1 MTNKNILL
9 ENQKLNLTKF
19 LLIFRKIYIM
29 RKLLSIYIL
38 SLITIFSCN
47 DTTDTNEEFN
57 FFAEKFQDI
66 QVLRYQIPGF
76 DELNL
81 NQKKLV
87 YYLTE
92 AGLAGRDIMYDQN
105 YRHNLSIRR
114 ALEKIYTNYDGDKR
128 ADEWNNFEVYLKR
141 IWFANGIHHHYSND
155 KFDPNFSKEYLE
167 YLLSETGTQLNKDA
181 FEVIFNEND
190 SKKVNRDQSK
200 GLVIGSAVNFYGD
213 DVTEKDVDDF
223 YSNKKSPDPNKPLS
237 FGLNSKLVRENG
249 KLIEKTYKIDGMYSS
264 SIEKIIFWIEKAKEV
279 AENEKQKKAF
289 DLLIEYYK
297 TGDLKTWDDY
307 NIAWVETTGG
317 DVDYINGFIEVY
329 NDPKGY
335 RGSYES
341 VVQIK
346 DFEMSR
352 KMSAISEDAQWF
364 EDNSTIMDEHKK
376 KNVVGISYNTVN
388 VAGES
393 GDASPSTP
401 IGINLPNA
409 NWIRA
414 NHGSKS
420 ISLGNILFAY
430 GQAGSSGRLEEF
442 GYDKEGIELEKKYG
456 KEADNLHT
464 SLHEVIG
471 HASGQLVEGVGTPKE
486 TLKSYASTLE
496 EARADLVGLYF
507 IPDKKMEELG
517 VAHSSEEMG
526 RVSYDDYIRNGL
538 MTQLIRIKLGDDIE
552 QSHMRNRQTV
562 SKWVYEK
569 GKPENVIEKIVE
581 NGKTY
586 FVINDYTRLRS
597 LFGELLRE
605 VQRIKSEGDYEA
617 GKNLIEKYGVKVDKE
632 LHAEILKRNEKFN
645 TAPYSGFINPELVPV
660 LNDSNEI
667 IDIKIIQPKD
677 FATQML
683 DYAKKYTTLP
693 DYN

>member
-1 MTNKNILL
+1 MLKNKIFIIILL
-9 ENQKLNLTKF
+9 
-19 LLIFRKIYIM
+19 IISSY
-29 RKLLSIYIL
+29 
-38 SLITIFSCN
+38 SCSTPDVEKSN
-47 DTTDTNEEFN
+47 FD
-57 FFAEKFQDI
+57 FFAEKFKDI

-76 DELNL
+76 DELTL
-81 NQKKLV
+81 KQKKLV
-87 YYLTE
+87 YFLTE

-114 ALEKIYTNYDGDKR
+114 SLEKIYSNYDGDKKSE
-128 ADEWNNFEVYLKR
+128 EWINFEIYLKR

-155 KFDPNFSKEYLE
+155 KFDPNFSSEYLN
-167 YLLSETGTQLNKDA
+167 YLLSETETELNKEA
-181 FEVIFNEND
+181 FEVIFNDKD

-200 GLVIGSAVNFYGD
+200 GLVIGSAVNFYGE
-213 DVTEKDVDDF
+213 DVKEKDVDDF
-223 YSNKKSPDPNKPLS
+223 YANKKSPDPNKPLS

-249 KLIEKTYKIDGMYSS
+249 ELIEKTYKVGGMYSN

-297 TGDLKTWDDY
+297 TGDLKIWDDY
-307 NIAWVETTGG
+307 NIAWVETTEG

-352 KMSAISEDAQWF
+352 KMFAISEDAQWF
-364 EDNSTIMDEHKK
+364 EDNSTIMEEHKK

-569 GKPENVIEKIVE
+569 GKSENVIEKIVE
-581 NGKTY
+581 NEKTY
-586 FVINDYTRLRS
+586 FVINDYEKLRE
-597 LFGELLRE
+597 LFGKLLRE
-605 VQRIKSEGDYEA
+605 VQRIKSEGDYDA
-617 GKNLIEKYGVKVDKE
+617 GKNLIENYGVKIDQQ
-632 LHAEILKRNEKFN
+632 LHEEILKRNEKFN

-660 LNDSNEI
+660 YNESNEI
-667 IDIKIIQPKD
+667 IDIKVIQPKD

-693 DYN
+693 NYN

>member
-1 MTNKNILL
+1 
-9 ENQKLNLTKF
+9 
-19 LLIFRKIYIM
+19 M

-38 SLITIFSCN
+38 SIITLFSCN
-47 DTTDTNEEFN
+47 NNSEAIKEFN
-57 FFAEKFQDI
+57 FFAEKFEDI

-76 DELNL
+76 DELSL

-87 YYLTE
+87 YFLTE

-114 ALEKIYTNYDGDKR
+114 ALEKIYTNYDGNKN
-128 ADEWNNFEVYLKR
+128 ADEWKSFEVYLKR

-155 KFDPNFSKEYLE
+155 KFDPNFSKEYLKN
-167 YLLSETGTQLNKDA
+167 LLIETDTQLNQEA
-181 FEVIFNEND
+181 FDVIFNDND
-190 SKKVNRDQSK
+190 IKKVNRDQSK
-200 GLVIGSAVNFYGD
+200 GLVLGSAVNFYGED
-213 DVTEKDVDDF
+213 ITEKDIDSF
-223 YSNKKSPDPNKPLS
+223 YSSKKSPDLNKPLS

-249 KLIEKTYKIDGMYSS
+249 ELVERTYKVGGLYSS
-264 SIEKIIFWIEKAKEV
+264 SIEKIIYWIEKAREV

-289 DLLIEYYK
+289 DLLIEYYR
-297 TGDLKTWDDY
+297 TGDLKVWDDY
-307 NIAWVETTGG
+307 NIAWVETTEG

-352 KMSAISEDAQWF
+352 KMSAISEEAQWF

-420 ISLGNILFAY
+420 ISLGNILYAY

-442 GYDKEGIELEKKYG
+442 GYDKVGIELEKKYG

-471 HASGQLVEGVGTPKE
+471 HASGQIVEGVGTPKE

-552 QSHMRNRQTV
+552 QSHMRNRQAV

-569 GKPENVIEKIVE
+569 GKRENVIEKIVE
-581 NGKTY
+581 NEKTY
-586 FVINDYTRLRS
+586 FVINDYKKLRS
-597 LFGELLRE
+597 LFGELLKE

-617 GKNLIEKYGVKVDKE
+617 GKNLIENYGVKIDQD
-632 LHAEILKRNEKFN
+632 LHAEVLKRNEKFN
-645 TAPYSGFINPELVPV
+645 IAPYSGFINPELVPV

-667 IDIKIIQPKD
+667 IDIKVVQPKD
-677 FATQML
+677 FATQMIS
-683 DYAKKYTTLP
+683 YAKKYTTLP

>member
-1 MTNKNILL
+1 MLKKKILIIILL
-9 ENQKLNLTKF
+9 
-19 LLIFRKIYIM
+19 LIGSY
-29 RKLLSIYIL
+29 
-38 SLITIFSCN
+38 SC
-47 DTTDTNEEFN
+47 TTPEVEKSNFD
-57 FFAEKFQDI
+57 FFAEQFEDI
-66 QVLRYQIPGF
+66 KVLRYQVPGF
-76 DELNL
+76 DELTL
-81 NQKKLV
+81 KQKKLV

-114 ALEKIYTNYDGDKR
+114 ALENIYTEYEGDK
-128 ADEWNNFEVYLKR
+128 DNNNWKNFETYLKR

-155 KFDPNFSKEYLE
+155 KFDPKFSEEYLND
-167 YLLSETGTQLNKDA
+167 LLSETNTDLNKVA
-181 FEVIFNEND
+181 FEVVFNNKD
-190 SKKVNRDQSK
+190 SKKVNRDASK

-213 DVTEKDVDDF
+213 DITEKDVDAF
-223 YSNKKSPDPNKPLS
+223 YNKLTSPDPNKPLS
-237 FGLNSKLVRENG
+237 LGLNSKLVKEDG
-249 KLIEKTYKIDGMYSS
+249 KLIEKTYRVDGMYSN
-264 SIEKIIFWIEKAKEV
+264 SIKKIIYWLDKAKEV
-279 AENEKQKKAF
+279 AENKKQEEAF
-289 DLLIEYYK
+289 ELLIKYYK

-307 NIAWVETTGG
+307 NIAWVESTEG

-352 KMSAISEDAQWF
+352 KMSAISKEAQWF
-364 EDNSTIMDEHKK
+364 EDNSSIMDAHKK

-420 ISLGNILFAY
+420 ISLGNILYAY

-442 GYDKEGIELEKKYG
+442 AYDREGIELEKKYG
-456 KEADNLHT
+456 KDADNLHT

-471 HASGQLVEGVGTPKE
+471 HASGQIVEGVGTPKE
-486 TLKSYASTLE
+486 TLKSYASSLE

-507 IPDKKMEELG
+507 IPDRKMEELG

-526 RVSYDDYIRNGL
+526 RVSYDEYIRNGL

-552 QSHMRNRQTV
+552 QSHMRNRQMV

-569 GKPENVIEKIVE
+569 GKAENVIEKITE

-586 FVINDYTRLRS
+586 FVINNYDKLRT
-597 LFGELLRE
+597 LFGNLLRE

-617 GKNLIEKYGVKVDKE
+617 GKNLIENYGVKIDQE
-632 LHAEILKRNEKFN
+632 LHKEILKRNEKF
-645 TAPYSGFINPELVPV
+645 TSAPYSGFINPELIPV
-660 LNDSNEI
+660 YNESNEI
-667 IDIKIIQPKD
+667 TNIRVTQPKD
-677 FATQML
+677 FATQMI
-683 DYAKKYTTLP
+683 DYAKRYTTLP

>member
-1 MTNKNILL
+1 
-9 ENQKLNLTKF
+9 
-19 LLIFRKIYIM
+19 M

-38 SLITIFSCN
+38 SIITLFSCN
-47 DTTDTNEEFN
+47 NNSEATKEFN
-57 FFAEKFQDI
+57 FFAEKFEDI

-87 YYLTE
+87 YFLTE

-114 ALEKIYTNYDGDKR
+114 ALEKIYTNYDGNKNTN
-128 ADEWNNFEVYLKR
+128 EWKNFEVYLKR
-141 IWFANGIHHHYSND
+141 VWFANGIHHHYSND
-155 KFDPNFSKEYLE
+155 KFDPNFSKEYLKN
-167 YLLSETGTQLNKDA
+167 LLTETDTKLNQEA
-181 FEVIFNEND
+181 FDVIFNDND
-190 SKKVNRDQSK
+190 LKKVNRDQSK
-200 GLVIGSAVNFYGD
+200 GLVLGSAVNFYGED
-213 DVTEKDVDDF
+213 ITEKDIDSF
-223 YSNKKSPDPNKPLS
+223 YSSKKSPDPNKPLS

-249 KLIEKTYKIDGMYSS
+249 ELVERTYKVGGLYSN
-264 SIEKIIFWIEKAKEV
+264 SIEKIIYWIERAREV

-297 TGDLKTWDDY
+297 TGDLKVWDDY
-307 NIAWVETTGG
+307 NIAWVETTEG

-352 KMSAISEDAQWF
+352 KMSAISEEAQWF

-471 HASGQLVEGVGTPKE
+471 HASGQIVEGVGTPKE

-569 GKPENVIEKIVE
+569 GKRENVIEKIVE
-581 NGKTY
+581 NEKTY
-586 FVINDYTRLRS
+586 FVINDYKKLRS

-617 GKNLIEKYGVKVDKE
+617 GKNLIENYGVKIDQD
-632 LHAEILKRNEKFN
+632 LHAEVLKRNEKFN

-660 LNDSNEI
+660 FNDSNEI
-667 IDIKIIQPKD
+667 IDIKVVQPKD
-677 FATQML
+677 FATQMIS
-683 DYAKKYTTLP
+683 YAKKYTTLP